1 MCRRC
6 GCLSSSE
13 RTVRSAPVE
22 GMLEAAAL
30 LACGERPQ
38 YGYELSTWLAGE
50 NLVAGVVSPGRLY
63 ENLAN
68 LESIGALIVDREPGE
83 KGPDRRRYR
92 LTALGHARL
101 ERWLE
106 SLALSDAA
114 LRRLLGRSRRTPHLI
129 SQRTEGGETMSCN
142 CNCNC
147 KGDGQ
152 SEGRKHHETDQQ
164 VNVTNAPSRSVEE
177 RLQVIE
183 DLLRHSDH

>member
-6 GCLSSSE
+6 GCLSSTE
-13 RTVRSAPVE
+13 RTVRPAPVE

-38 YGYELSTWLAGE
+38 YGYELSAWLAGE
-50 NLVAGVVSPGRLY
+50 DLVAGVVSSGRLY

-68 LESIGALIVDREPGE
+68 LVSIGALIVDREPGD

-92 LTALGHARL
+92 LTAVGHVRL

-106 SLALSDAA
+106 SLMLSDAS
-114 LRRLLGRSRRTPHLI
+114 LRRLLRRSRRTSHLI
-129 SQRTEGGETMSCN
+129 SQRTEGGETMSCD
-142 CNCNC
+142 CNCNR
-147 KGDGQ
+147 KGDGR
-152 SEGRKHHETDQQ
+152 SKRREHHETDQQ
-164 VNVTNAPSRSVEE
+164 VSVTNAPSRSVED

-183 DLLRHSDH
+183 DLLRH